1 MVGYWLTT
9 IFFVIMLILTIIV
22 YLHAIKTSVNSEDAY
37 KIDPLPNA
45 RDDDKPNT

>member
-9 IFFVIMLILTIIV
+9 IFFTFMFILMIIS
-22 YLHAIKTSVNSEDAY
+22 YLYTIKTSVNSEDAY